1 MGGAVI
7 VDLVIFPEEIGF
19 RKKDD
24 VGKDRVHLMKAK
36 LVFETGFIGTNAI
49 RIL

>member
-1 MGGAVI
+1 MGGGFI
-7 VDLVIFPEEIGF
+7 VDFVIFPEEIGF
-19 RKKDD
+19 RKEDD
-24 VGKDRVHLMKAK
+24 VSKDRVHLVKRK